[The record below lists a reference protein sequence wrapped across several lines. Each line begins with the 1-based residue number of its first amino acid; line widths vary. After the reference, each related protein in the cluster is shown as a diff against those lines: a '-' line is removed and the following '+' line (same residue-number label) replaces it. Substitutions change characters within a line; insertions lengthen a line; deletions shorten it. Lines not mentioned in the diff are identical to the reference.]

1 MLVSA
6 VNCPESR
13 RQSTHRGRARTQ
25 RWARTGNLVA
35 RAAAGWLL
43 SRRSATDLSL
53 AQVPMAITAE
63 VESSAGVATAE
74 EGGVVTALGRID
86 TTQTGECGDARV
98 VTRWYWIPD
107 PSASGV
113 ELPSRTAGTAAAAA
127 DTAAAGGDPAAAMD
141 KDVAVAA
148 SEETVRQGA
157 VTTGEVRVVVTTVYP
172 VRWGQY
178 TQEG

>member
-1 MLVSA
+1 
-6 VNCPESR
+6 
-13 RQSTHRGRARTQ
+13 
-25 RWARTGNLVA
+25 
-35 RAAAGWLL
+35 
-43 SRRSATDLSL
+43 
-53 AQVPMAITAE
+53 MAITAE

-74 EGGVVTALGRID
+74 EGGGVTALGRID

-107 PSASGV
+107 PSASSV

-127 DTAAAGGDPAAAMD
+127 DTAAAGVAGGGPAAAMD

>member
-1 MLVSA
+1 
-6 VNCPESR
+6 
-13 RQSTHRGRARTQ
+13 
-25 RWARTGNLVA
+25 
-35 RAAAGWLL
+35 
-43 SRRSATDLSL
+43 
-53 AQVPMAITAE
+53 MAITAE

-74 EGGVVTALGRID
+74 EGGGVTALGRID

-107 PSASGV
+107 PSASSV
-113 ELPSRTAGTAAAAA
+113 ELPSRTAGT
-127 DTAAAGGDPAAAMD
+127 AAAMD